1 METATNAPAPTPAT
15 PPKHDLEAAPSTPT
29 STPSTPAH
37 AMSDPEHAEDS
48 ALPDSDLPP
57 LPADNEDDSFLR
69 QDFKEDQDGSVF
81 MDREMKRQLMDIES
95 SFIPEAPVQAAPAP
109 VQSGV
114 DDTYLFG
121 GSPGNVRPL
130 SPVVEGDTSLQRVM
144 ANLEE
149 LTKPKKKQPKKL
161 EVRSGDT
168 PTKPQVESS
177 FIPEEPPTPADA
189 YKTPAVRRLSFSED
203 TSLDATASTPE
214 VAPSSPSAAAA
225 RRNKSRSIAETSEKA
240 VTEQPATT
248 EHEPSSDAL
257 AKDTDYSQRPTSSAS
272 TVKAPDFTQMEEGS
286 SLSTNHETSTESAAE
301 LTHSTAT
308 TSSRLSQR
316 PTFLQ
321 HRHSSQRSSVSSLT
335 NRSDVSGDGTSI
347 ASLGADY
354 SLQTGGAIPRSSGPT
369 RQSMGLSRLPSLG
382 SIASSMSAYSDIHPW
397 EKNRSISTNSLTGY
411 MQLDGSLGRL
421 EEEVSSNGNPET
433 PRAPSVQQSA
443 PTDTVITRHVQDIQ
457 VPDTIAR
464 EFRAKHSRSPDKRH
478 MATPFTR
485 SKHNLTLKEQNSK
498 IDKLSKENFDLK
510 LKIHFLDQALQNRSD
525 EGVKEMISKNV
536 QLQTDL
542 ATEKKD
548 NQSLRRKLKDLERRL
563 KAQEDGRAAGKEVG
577 SGSDGDKSD
586 SSRQAELEE
595 EIEFLRERLESTE
608 TIVEQWQQEALQK
621 EADNRRMAD
630 YIKTMREKS
639 PNGEP
644 AGVDEAV
651 IMWKEDLED
660 ERARREQVET
670 RCQQAEA
677 ESEKLREE
685 VQRLREQ
692 NQQIQQSAMA
702 NHHIH
707 KSQSARRL
715 HQSFAAR
722 SNAGSDSN
730 EQGAPLS
737 AGGTSSTLVD
747 QLHNDNEKLQRE
759 LHAQAS
765 MLTSRNRENL
775 RLREENEGLKLTIRR
790 GDAGSIAGDSIL
802 ERSISRNHMRSVSRA
817 SGGTRMTQMSD
828 PERDDLE
835 SKHAALRDELS
846 QLKLSY
852 KELDDQLNGHL
863 DMLETAENKISECE
877 KEIEAQNEDLQ
888 ALSQERNE
896 ALEFLQDKEQE
907 CDELRQEALEA
918 VQKLE
923 TQLYDMQN
931 ERDRIFNDL
940 ENTTEDF
947 NALQHEMKN
956 VSESLVQ
963 LEDDR
968 DASLRRIQ
976 NLESELSD
984 ANQELGRQDKLL
996 NDERSKNERLDIQL
1010 ESCQG
1015 EIDFLRE
1022 EQEGDKIKIGELESA
1037 FNNSQIQLEDERERL
1052 RDLEQRIAEE
1062 RQQRDALV
1070 TQEKQEVE
1078 KIMNDLNTQLSK
1090 LKEDGR
1096 KLRKNLSSKEVEA
1109 TTWKQRY
1116 EELEKHLRD
1125 ALGNPD
1131 GTRSSLFK
1139 DIAKLQ
1145 RDLEATGHELSATKT
1160 ELAEKDRLLRNRD
1173 ALLEST
1179 GMESRRL
1186 ADLLE
1191 RERQARRQ
1199 DQATFESAK
1208 RGHQSITR
1216 TIQQHETRV
1225 LELET
1230 LRSQDRQRL
1239 HGLEKQ
1245 YKEQLLERN
1254 NLLYA
1259 LWNRL
1264 STLCGAEWCRNNALV
1279 NGELTS
1285 MELISKNIQGFNR
1298 NIILAVK
1305 TVEGI
1310 IGGFKQRI
1318 RTMEKDLVRDYQT
1331 LEHSLDVRVK
1341 RLDQLEKLV
1350 LAQRQSIGRPS
1361 TVRGGLVDVNSTEVT
1376 KLRSENKNLRT
1387 EVQTLRAITS
1397 TTQSGNEVIVSRS
1410 PSRAGSPTSSKRA
1423 SMAQTLLRAQS
1434 ASVVEHLQ
1442 QNPAGHPYP
1451 ASVPLQPSEQKWIH
1465 RLKELER
1472 RLKAEREARLLDR
1485 SGARKRLEQK
1495 VEENAELRSA
1505 LEKERDRR
1513 EEDGADGESISRSVS
1528 ASGSRGGRSGR
1539 MSVAENGRTAS
1550 GMGRHEDMY

>member
-1 METATNAPAPTPAT
+1 MSEFGDVATVDPTGA
-15 PPKHDLEAAPSTPT
+15 
-29 STPSTPAH
+29 
-37 AMSDPEHAEDS
+37 
-48 ALPDSDLPP
+48 DLPP
-57 LPADNEDDSFLR
+57 LPADDGDSLEQQDDHPSH
-69 QDFKEDQDGSVF
+69 DGSVF

-95 SFIPEAPVQAAPAP
+95 SFIPESSAQPEPIQAP
-109 VQSGV
+109 SGA

-121 GSPGNVRPL
+121 GSPGNARPA
-130 SPVVEGDTSLQRVM
+130 SPSADGDASLQRVM

-149 LTKPKKKQPKKL
+149 ITKPKKKPKKL
-161 EVRSGDT
+161 EVRGGNT
-168 PTKPQVESS
+168 PTKAHPRESYDEGS
-177 FIPEEPPTPADA
+177 SSVSEEPPTPADA
-189 YKTPAVRRLSFSED
+189 YKTPAARRLDFGADDSIHTDNSASE
-203 TSLDATASTPE
+203 A
-214 VAPSSPSAAAA
+214 APSSPSAAAA
-225 RRNKSRSIAETSEKA
+225 QRNISRSTPGDIENAH
-240 VTEQPATT
+240 P
-248 EHEPSSDAL
+248 EHSTVGVDAPMSGSQSVRQID
-257 AKDTDYSQRPTSSAS
+257 DTQRPTSSAS
-272 TVKAPDFTQMEEGS
+272 TVKAPDFTQLEDGS
-286 SLSTNHETSTESAAE
+286 SLRDDHDLSMGILAVPPSTGSTGAN
-301 LTHSTAT
+301 
-308 TSSRLSQR
+308 RLNKR
-316 PTFLQ
+316 PSYLQ
-321 HRHSSQRSSVSSLT
+321 HRHSSQRSSVSSFT
-335 NRSDVSGDGTSI
+335 NNSDISGDGTST

-354 SLQTGGAIPRSSGPT
+354 ALQTGGAIPRSTGT
-369 RQSMGLSRLPSLG
+369 NRQSLGLSRLPSLG
-382 SIASSMSAYSDIHPW
+382 SIASSMSGYSDVNPW
-397 EKNRSISTNSLTGY
+397 EKHRSISTHSVNGY
-411 MQLDGSLGRL
+411 LQLDGSLGRL
-421 EEEVSSNGNPET
+421 EEEVPSNGTPPET
-433 PRAPSVQQSA
+433 PRVPSVQPA
-443 PTDTVITRHVQDIQ
+443 PTDTVISRHVQNIQ

-464 EFRAKHSRSPDKRH
+464 EFRAKHARSPDRRH
-478 MATPFTR
+478 LATPFTR

-525 EGVKEMISKNV
+525 EGVKDTISKNV
-536 QLQTDL
+536 QLQTEL

-548 NQSLRRKLKDLERRL
+548 NQSLRKKIRDLERRL
-563 KAQEDGRAAGKEVG
+563 KAQEDGPIAEKDAG
-577 SGSDGDKSD
+577 SGSEGEKSD
-586 SSRQAELEE
+586 HSSRQAELEE

-608 TIVEQWQQEALQK
+608 TIVEQWQHEALQK

-630 YIKTMREKS
+630 YIKTMREQS
-639 PNGEP
+639 PGGDS
-644 AGVDEAV
+644 AGLDEA
-651 IMWKEDLED
+651 ITMWKEDFED
-660 ERARREQVET
+660 ERARREQVES
-670 RCQQAEA
+670 RCQQVEA
-677 ESEKLREE
+677 ESERLREE
-685 VQRLREQ
+685 VQRMKD
-692 NQQIQQSAMA
+692 QQQQMQPYQTA
-702 NHHIH
+702 NHHIS
-707 KSQSARRL
+707 KVYSSSRRL
-715 HQSFAAR
+715 HQSFANR
-722 SNAGSDSN
+722 SNSGSDGN
-730 EQGAPLS
+730 EHAAPVS
-737 AGGTSSTLVD
+737 TGGTSGTLVD
-747 QLHNDNEKLQRE
+747 QLHIDNEKLQRD

-790 GDAGSIAGDSIL
+790 GDVGSIAGDSIL

-817 SGGTRMTQMSD
+817 SGATRLTQMSD
-828 PERDDLE
+828 PEREDFE
-835 SKHAALRDELS
+835 TKHAALRDELS
-846 QLKLSY
+846 QMKLSY

-863 DMLETAENKISECE
+863 DMLETTEIKVAELE
-877 KEIEAQNEDLQ
+877 KEIEAQTEDLQ
-888 ALSQERNE
+888 ALSSERDE
-896 ALEFLQDKEQE
+896 ALEMLQDKEQE
-907 CDELRQEALEA
+907 CEELRQEALDTVQGLEA
-918 VQKLE
+918 QLE
-923 TQLYDMQN
+923 QSQN
-931 ERDRIFNDL
+931 ERDRILHDL
-940 ENTTEDF
+940 DNTTEDF

-968 DASLRRIQ
+968 DASLRRIH
-976 NLESELSD
+976 NLESELGD

-1037 FNNSQIQLEDERERL
+1037 FNNAQITVQDNKERL
-1052 RDLEQRIAEE
+1052 RDLEQRIARET
-1062 RQQRDALV
+1062 QQRDVLE

-1078 KIMNDLNTQLSK
+1078 KVISDLNMQLTK
-1090 LKEDGR
+1090 LKEDSR
-1096 KLRKNLSSKEVEA
+1096 RLRKNLSGKEVESSA
-1109 TTWKQRY
+1109 WKQRY
-1116 EELEKHLRD
+1116 DELEKHLRD

-1139 DIAKLQ
+1139 VCATRCSSDSIHNVLTTLIQDIAKLQ
-1145 RDLEATGHELSATKT
+1145 RDLEASVQELDATKT
-1160 ELAEKDRLLRNRD
+1160 DLAEKDRILRNRD
-1173 ALLEST
+1173 ALLENT
-1179 GMESRRL
+1179 GLESRRL

-1199 DQATFESAK
+1199 EQTAFETAK

-1230 LRSQDRQRL
+1230 LRSQDRQKV

-1298 NIILAVK
+1298 NMILAIK
-1305 TVEGI
+1305 TVEGV
-1310 IGGFKQRI
+1310 IGSFKQRI

-1331 LEHSLDVRVK
+1331 LEHTLDVRVK

-1387 EVQTLRAITS
+1387 EVQTLRAINT
-1397 TTQSGNEVIVSRS
+1397 TTQSGSEIIVSRS
-1410 PSRAGSPTSSKRA
+1410 PSRAGSPSSSKRA
-1423 SMAQTLLRAQS
+1423 SMAQTLLRAHS

-1442 QNPAGHPYP
+1442 SQPAGHPYP

-1485 SGARKRLEQK
+1485 SGARRRLEQK
-1495 VEENAELRSA
+1495 VEENADLRAA
-1505 LEKERDRR
+1505 LEKERERR
-1513 EEDGADGESISRSVS
+1513 EEDEVESVTGSISVS
-1528 ASGSRGGRSGR
+1528 DSRVGRDGRVSEAGS
-1539 MSVAENGRTAS
+1539 
-1550 GMGRHEDMY
+1550 